1 MRDTFLC
8 KAGVDERDRRLG
20 TLASIWL
27 KNLYM
32 CSLSSNFHIT
42 ICKYV
47 TQQFRRS
54 IRNFQVLFL
63 NYTPT
68 PTPTPTEWHGYT
80 CTRGSS
86 SPYTGIR
93 AIWITSLVPCEVVM
107 SWIWNNVMAIQWLL
121 LTFLHHIQWACH
133 AAGCLWCHA
142 VMVNL
147 MYNKYYARR
156 KSYWVYIVDRIGPVE
171 MGQDA
176 CRQILS
182 VMWLEVLASC
192 IGTWTSEL
200 IHVVQF

>member
-1 MRDTFLC
+1 MWTEAAPTWHSETLRDTFLC
-8 KAGVDERDRRLG
+8 KAGADERDRRLG

-42 ICKYV
+42 ICKCPWYV
-47 TQQFRRS
+47 TQQFRRT
-54 IRNFQVLFL
+54 IRNFQVLVL

-93 AIWITSLVPCEVVM
+93 ATWFTSLVPCEVVM

-121 LTFLHHIQWACH
+121 PTFLHDSQSACH
-133 AAGCLWCHA
+133 PAGCLWCHA
-142 VMVNL
+142 VTVDL
-147 MYNKYYARR
+147 MYNKHTCQKGELLGLYSTYIGYVLWKWNRMYA
-156 KSYWVYIVDRIGPVE
+156 DRYF
-171 MGQDA
+171 
-176 CRQILS
+176 L
-182 VMWLEVLASC
+182 
-192 IGTWTSEL
+192 
-200 IHVVQF
+200 